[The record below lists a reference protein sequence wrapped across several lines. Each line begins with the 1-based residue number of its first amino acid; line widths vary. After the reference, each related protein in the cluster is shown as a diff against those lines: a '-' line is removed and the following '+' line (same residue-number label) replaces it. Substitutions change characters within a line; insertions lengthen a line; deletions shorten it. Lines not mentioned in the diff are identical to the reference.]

1 MIEDFVPYIA
11 SGTIAVISLWLG
23 KLWEQRGGIESWKRD
38 RRLSAYSDLIST
50 SHAFWQQVVD
60 VCTDP
65 KRSDRDKVAVLN
77 EVGGQFDRD
86 SMAVELLGPDVVA
99 RAAQDFRES
108 IYPLG
113 TVAAS
118 GGDDDEDPLDKT
130 PEALEFKEASR
141 RFRIAAKEALR
152 LNESSDRRVGLQWP
166 RRRLA
171 QKSKQPESAIG
182 AYADALLAKGV
193 PEREVARAALFAESH
208 GLEALA
214 GPDDAPEHAHVS
226 FAKPTCGDWD
236 CLNPEHQTLSCG

>member
-1 MIEDFVPYIA
+1 MIEDLVPYIA

-23 KLWEQRGGIESWKRD
+23 KLWEQRGGTESWKRD

-65 KRSDRDKVAVLN
+65 KRSDRDKAAVLN
-77 EVGGQFDRD
+77 EVAGQFNRD
-86 SMAVELLGPDVVA
+86 SMAVELLGPDEVA

-108 IYPLG
+108 IYPLA

-130 PEALEFKEASR
+130 PEALVFNEASW

-152 LNESSDRRVGLQWP
+152 LIETSERRVGLRWP
-166 RRRLA
+166 RRRSA
-171 QKSKQPESAIG
+171 HKSKRLESAIG

-193 PEREVARAALFAESH
+193 PAREVARAALFAESH

-214 GPDDAPEHAHVS
+214 GPDDASEHTHVT
-226 FAKPTCGDWD
+226 FAKPTCGNWD
-236 CLNPEHQTLSCG
+236 CLHPEHQTLTRG